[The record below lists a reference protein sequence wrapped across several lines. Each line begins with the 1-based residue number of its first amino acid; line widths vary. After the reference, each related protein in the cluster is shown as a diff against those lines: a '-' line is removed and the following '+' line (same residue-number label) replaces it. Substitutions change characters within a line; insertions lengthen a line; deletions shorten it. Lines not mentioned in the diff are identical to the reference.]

1 MSFNPSKTSNHF
13 YYAEPLQEDCLS
25 FPVVGKM
32 AEDSSGRLWICTE
45 GGGLNCYNADTGIF
59 TRYQHRKGD
68 AVVWVV
74 IISSQYS
81 IEKKMNGYML
91 VLILGEYLCWI

>member
-1 MSFNPSKTSNHF
+1 
-13 YYAEPLQEDCLS
+13 
-25 FPVVGKM
+25 M

-59 TRYQHRKGD
+59 TQYQHRKGD
-68 AVVWVV
+68 AKVVWVV

-81 IEKKMNGYML
+81 IEKENERLYVGAH
-91 VLILGEYLCWI
+91 LGEYLCWI

>member
-1 MSFNPSKTSNHF
+1 MQILGYLLGINI
-13 YYAEPLQEDCLS
+13 
-25 FPVVGKM
+25 GKVM
-32 AEDSSGRLWICTE
+32 R
-45 GGGLNCYNADTGIF
+45 
-59 TRYQHRKGD
+59 
-68 AVVWVV
+68 VVWVV

>member
-1 MSFNPSKTSNHF
+1 MQGNIWVGTYYGGVNVFNPSKTSNHF

-45 GGGLNCYNADTGIF
+45 GGGLNCYNADTGIS
-59 TRYQHRKGD
+59 TSER
-68 AVVWVV
+68 
-74 IISSQYS
+74 
-81 IEKKMNGYML
+81 
-91 VLILGEYLCWI
+91 